1 MLALAVA
8 VAVVLIILLVYARL
22 LMRRYEDFMVGDMYR
37 SAIGRTVTE
46 TDNLLFTM
54 LAMNT
59 NELHFNDEAAKATEW
74 GRPLV
79 NSTFTLALVLGLSV
93 ADTTQAGAVNLGWT
107 EIRLP
112 HPVFV
117 GDTIWSE
124 TEVTVGARVGLTAD
138 ARHRRRAH
146 ARDQPAR
153 RGRVRVRALVPGS
166 EDAAARDSFPATD
179 EPWGCLKQP
188 VPGLKGRTR
197 RRQPL

>member
-1 MLALAVA
+1 
-8 VAVVLIILLVYARL
+8 
-22 LMRRYEDFMVGDMYR
+22 MRYYEDFAVDDTYR
-37 SAIGRTVTE
+37 SAVGRTVTE

-54 LAMNT
+54 LALNT

-74 GRPLV
+74 GRILV

-124 TEVTVGARVGLTAD
+124 TQVTSARESKSRPAQGIVGVRTRGINQRSEVVCEFARSFLVGKRSS
-138 ARHRRRAH
+138 
-146 ARDQPAR
+146 ARDAF
-153 RGRVRVRALVPGS
+153 PG
-166 EDAAARDSFPATD
+166 TG
-179 EPWGCLKQP
+179 EPWG
-188 VPGLKGRTR
+188 V
-197 RRQPL
+197 